1 MKNTTILNALYWL
14 ITLAFSLSLFGEKY
28 ALAAFFALLIVVIQ
42 LNEIS
47 TYLAHTLLLLKENQ
61 TKIDKKIV

>member
-1 MKNTTILNALYWL
+1 MKNTTILTALYWL
-14 ITLAFSLSLFGEKY
+14 ITLAFSFSLFAEKY

-61 TKIDKKIV
+61 TKIDTKI